1 MKIRFESLPYAF
13 KRRCAVWTAGILLFA
28 ALCVLAAFSGRDALD
43 AAADPAP
50 EQSDSSV
57 YYSPNPASSQETDL
71 SRDANSAI
79 FKESETF
86 YTVRAF
92 EGSVA
97 IFKNGE
103 KTPVYRIK
111 TPLSSLTEE
120 DRSLLNNGITAKTLT
135 EARKLIEDYE

>member
-1 MKIRFESLPYAF
+1 MKMRFESFPYAF
-13 KRRCAVWTAGILLFA
+13 KRRCAVWAAGILLFA
-28 ALCVLAAFSGRDALD
+28 ALCALSAFSGRRALN

-50 EQSDSSV
+50 GQSDSSV
-57 YYSPNPASSQETDL
+57 YYSPNPASSQES
-71 SRDANSAI
+71 SRTGSANSAN
-79 FKESETF
+79 FKNSEEG

-97 IFKNGE
+97 VFKNGE

-111 TPLSSLTEE
+111 TPLSGLTEE
-120 DRSLLNNGITAKTLT
+120 DRLLLRRGIRAETLE